1 MEFLQNIINLL
12 NLPHIGVRDV
22 IEIIVIAIVFYQ
34 LILWIQRTRAWR
46 VLRGFLVLLVIY
58 VLVNLFQLNTL
69 TWLLNKILG
78 WGFIALV
85 VILQPELRRILEQLG
100 SRGFFAGIFN
110 LGFSHNEG
118 EFGASVVNEI
128 VQACEQMSAARTG
141 ALIVVERANSMSE
154 IERTGIKVDA
164 VVTSALLLN
173 IFEHNTPLHDGAV
186 VVRGDRVAAATC
198 YLPLSDNTEISKNLG
213 TRHRAGLGLSE
224 VTDAW
229 IVIVSEE
236 TGRISIA
243 REGALTDRL
252 SSAELRDELMKLVK
266 DPETRGFKW
275 GIRRQKD
282 AG

>member
-213 TRHRAGLGLSE
+213 TRHRAGVGLSE

>member
-69 TWLLNKILG
+69 TWLLNIILG

-275 GIRRQKD
+275 GTRREKD

>member
-78 WGFIALV
+78 WGFTALV

>member
-213 TRHRAGLGLSE
+213 TRHRAGLGLTE

>member
-1 MEFLQNIINLL
+1 MFVHVEATDEAGHDGDLELKL
-12 NLPHIGVRDV
+12 K
-22 IEIIVIAIVFYQ
+22 AIDYLDQRLIKPVF
-34 LILWIQRTRAWR
+34 
-46 VLRGFLVLLVIY
+46 
-58 VLVNLFQLNTL
+58 
-69 TWLLNKILG
+69 
-78 WGFIALV
+78 
-85 VILQPELRRILEQLG
+85 E
-100 SRGFFAGIFN
+100 
-110 LGFSHNEG
+110 
-118 EFGASVVNEI
+118 
-128 VQACEQMSAARTG
+128 ACEQMSAARTG
-141 ALIVVERANSMSE
+141 TLIVVERANSMSE

-275 GIRRQKD
+275 GTRREKD

>member
-100 SRGFFAGIFN
+100 SRGFFAGIFD

-154 IERTGIKVDA
+154 IERTGIKIDA

>member
-100 SRGFFAGIFN
+100 SRGFFAGIFD

-154 IERTGIKVDA
+154 IERTGIKIDA

-186 VVRGDRVAAATC
+186 VVRGDRVAAAPC

>member
-282 AG
+282 VG

>member
-1 MEFLQNIINLL
+1 MEFLQNFINLL
-12 NLPHIGVRDV
+12 NIPRIGVKDV
-22 IEIIVIAIVFYQ
+22 IEIIVIAIVFYH

-46 VLRGFLVLLVIY
+46 LLRGFLVLLVIY

-69 TWLLNKILG
+69 TWLLNKTLSV
-78 WGFIALV
+78 GFIALV

-100 SRGFFAGIFN
+100 SRGFFAGLFN
-110 LGFSHNEG
+110 LGFSHSEG
-118 EFGASVVNEI
+118 EFTASVVNEI

-186 VVRGDRVAAATC
+186 VLRGDRVAAATC
-198 YLPLSDNTEISKNLG
+198 YLPLSDNSEISKNFG
-213 TRHRAGLGLSE
+213 TRHRAGLGMSE
-224 VTDAW
+224 VSDAW
-229 IVIVSEE
+229 TVIVSEE

-252 SSAELRDELMKLVK
+252 SSSELRDELMKLVK
-266 DPETRGFKW
+266 DPENRGLKW
-275 GIRRQKD
+275 YARRQKD

>member
-100 SRGFFAGIFN
+100 SRGFFAGIFD

>member
-34 LILWIQRTRAWR
+34 LILWIQRTSAWR

-58 VLVNLFQLNTL
+58 VLENLFQLNTL

-128 VQACEQMSAARTG
+128 VQACKQMSAARTG

>member
-12 NLPHIGVRDV
+12 NIPRIGVKDV
-22 IEIIVIAIVFYQ
+22 IEIIVIAVVFYQ

-46 VLRGFLVLLVIY
+46 LLRGFLVLLVIY

-69 TWLLNKILG
+69 TWLLNKTLSV
-78 WGFIALV
+78 GFIALV

-100 SRGFFAGIFN
+100 SRGFFAGLFN
-110 LGFSHNEG
+110 LGFSHSEG
-118 EFGASVVNEI
+118 EFSSSVVNEI

-186 VVRGDRVAAATC
+186 VLRGDRVAAATC
-198 YLPLSDNTEISKNLG
+198 YLPLSDNSDISKNFG
-213 TRHRAGLGLSE
+213 TRHRAALGMSE
-224 VTDAW
+224 VSDAW

-243 REGALTDRL
+243 REGALTNRL
-252 SSAELRDELMKLVK
+252 SSSELRDELMTLVK
-266 DPETRGFKW
+266 DPENRGFMW
-275 GIRRQKD
+275 NVRRRKD